1 MVLSNTQ
8 THKWNTGNIDMTHKI
23 LLDMDPG
30 IDDAAA
36 ISIALTDDQF
46 DVKLL
51 TTVAGNVSADKTTLN
66 ALKLVEFFGVQDKV
80 PVATG
85 AQMPLLKHYQDASHV
100 HGASGMPGW
109 DFAPVTTKPLAQHAV
124 EAMRDT
130 LMASDEKLT
139 LVATGAFTNVAHL
152 FRMYPETKAKIDRL
166 VVMGGS
172 LSGGNMSSVAEFNI
186 YTDPH
191 AAKIVFE
198 AGLPIVMV
206 GLDVTMKALLS
217 HENIQKLGTLNEA
230 GATLQ
235 ALLGNYADDEIEGK
249 PMHDVNTLFYL
260 AHPEYF
266 ELTDYWVDVVTE
278 GPAMGGTIADILRTS
293 HDGQTNVS
301 VATDIDVAAFNEWFM
316 AEIARIK

>member
-109 DFAPVTTKPLAQHAV
+109 DFAPVTTKKPLAQHAV
-124 EAMRDT
+124 EAMRDN
-130 LMASDEKLT
+130 K
-139 LVATGAFTNVAHL
+139 
-152 FRMYPETKAKIDRL
+152 
-166 VVMGGS
+166 
-172 LSGGNMSSVAEFNI
+172 
-186 YTDPH
+186 
-191 AAKIVFE
+191 
-198 AGLPIVMV
+198 
-206 GLDVTMKALLS
+206 
-217 HENIQKLGTLNEA
+217 
-230 GATLQ
+230 
-235 ALLGNYADDEIEGK
+235 
-249 PMHDVNTLFYL
+249 
-260 AHPEYF
+260 
-266 ELTDYWVDVVTE
+266 
-278 GPAMGGTIADILRTS
+278 
-293 HDGQTNVS
+293 
-301 VATDIDVAAFNEWFM
+301 
-316 AEIARIK
+316 